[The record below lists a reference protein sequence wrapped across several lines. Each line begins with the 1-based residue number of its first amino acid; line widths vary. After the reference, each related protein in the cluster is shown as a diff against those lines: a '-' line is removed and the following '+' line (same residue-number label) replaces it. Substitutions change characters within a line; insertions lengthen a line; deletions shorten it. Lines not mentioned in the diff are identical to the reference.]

1 MFSGKKIGMLF
12 LLISGGAMMFGAC
25 KKTDTVQK
33 ASDNAPMARLTLTKG
48 EVLIVDGEST
58 RPAGAGQAVRAGQTL
73 RTGIDSMAELFVKDQ
88 GIVRLSENAE
98 FSIKKVDGT
107 GAEFDQTKGTAAVFL
122 KKIKQDS
129 DFKISTPT
137 SVAAVRGTSFIVEVK
152 GKKEAKYALFDG
164 AIEVTNKKGDSV
176 VMDKKG
182 ELSVTDRSEVSKQA
196 IKPLSKESL
205 AALRKMAVFQKTQI
219 EEYNSFID
227 ELKGSE
233 TLRSVS
239 EEGDALE
246 RVKEVTSKR
255 PSGQDSTGKANA
267 ADENLIR
274 KNTDKD
280 PLKIQP
286 EKSFK
291 K

>member
-12 LLISGGAMMFGAC
+12 LLISGGVTMFGAC
-25 KKTDTVQK
+25 SKTDTVQK
-33 ASDNAPMARLTLTKG
+33 ASDSAPMARLTLTKG

-58 RPAGAGQAVRAGQTL
+58 RPAGAGQALKAGQAL
-73 RTGIDSMAELFVKDQ
+73 RTGIDSMAEVFVKDQ

-98 FSIKKVDGT
+98 FSIKKVDAT

-182 ELSVTDRSEVSKQA
+182 ELSVTDKSEVSKQA

-239 EEGDALE
+239 EEGDASE

>member
-1 MFSGKKIGMLF
+1 MFSGKKIGMLL
-12 LLISGGAMMFGAC
+12 LLISGGVMMFGAC
-25 KKTDTVQK
+25 SKTDTVQK
-33 ASDNAPMARLTLTKG
+33 ASDSAPMARLTLTKG

-58 RPAGAGQAVRAGQTL
+58 RPAGAGQALKAGQAL
-73 RTGIDSMAELFVKDQ
+73 RTGIDSMAEVFVKDQ

-98 FSIKKVDGT
+98 FSIKKVDAT

-182 ELSVTDRSEVSKQA
+182 ELSVTDKSEVSKQA

-239 EEGDALE
+239 EEGDASE

-255 PSGQDSTGKANA
+255 PSGQDSTGRANA

>member
-1 MFSGKKIGMLF
+1 MFSGNKIRALVLALSSVAF
-12 LLISGGAMMFGAC
+12 AATAC
-25 KKTDTVQK
+25 NKTDRVQK
-33 ASDNAPMARLTLTKG
+33 ANETAPLARLTLTKG
-48 EVLIVDGEST
+48 EVLIVEGDSSH
-58 RPAGAGQAVRAGQTL
+58 PAGAGQTVSAGQTL

-98 FSIKKVDGT
+98 FSIKRVDAN
-107 GAEFDQTKGTAAVFL
+107 GAEFDQSKGTAAVFL
-122 KKIKQDS
+122 KKMKQDS

-137 SVAAVRGTSFIVEVK
+137 SVAAVRGTSFIVDVK

-164 AIEVTNKKGDSV
+164 AIEVTNKKGQSV
-176 VMDKKG
+176 VLDKKG
-182 ELSVTDRSEVSKQA
+182 ELSVTDKSDISRQA

-205 AALRKMAVFQKTQI
+205 AALKKMAVFQKTQI
-219 EEYNSFID
+219 EEYNSFVD

-233 TLRSVS
+233 TIRSVS
-239 EEGDALE
+239 EEGDAAE
-246 RVKEVTSKR
+246 KVNEVVNKR
-255 PSGQDSTGKANA
+255 PSGQDSTGKANS

-286 EKSFK
+286 DKSFK

>member
-12 LLISGGAMMFGAC
+12 LLISGGVTMFGAC
-25 KKTDTVQK
+25 SKTDTVQK
-33 ASDNAPMARLTLTKG
+33 ASDSAPMARLTLTKG

-58 RPAGAGQAVRAGQTL
+58 RPAGAGQALKAGQAL
-73 RTGIDSMAELFVKDQ
+73 RTGIDSMAEVFVKDQ

-98 FSIKKVDGT
+98 FSIKKVDAT

-182 ELSVTDRSEVSKQA
+182 ELSVTDKSEVSKQA

-239 EEGDALE
+239 EEGDASE

-255 PSGQDSTGKANA
+255 PSGQDSTGRANA